1 MVLSIIKRGFVE
13 ISQLLLWICVS
24 LPSVLSIL
32 AFCILEICLVPTH
45 IAFLC
50 LLGELTF
57 LSFYNVP
64 FLSLEILFALQSTI
78 SHINVA
84 TPAFFWLM
92 FSCSRQKINVMYIF
106 CLFTFSLICFIIFE
120 VSFLQCMFFIHSANL
135 SLNDI
140 FSLFAF
146 SVIVDILELKS
157 IVLFFPF
164 SFLYLIFL
172 AFSWVTWTLFRIPF
186 WFIYSI
192 FNCISLYRFLKV
204 VILDI
209 VLCICNF
216 SLLIPTFYYFE
227 GNVEA
232 LLPLR
237 PFCTLLFT
245 I

>member
-1 MVLSIIKRGFVE
+1 ME
-13 ISQLLLWICVS
+13 
-24 LPSVLSIL
+24 
-32 AFCILEICLVPTH
+32 E
-45 IAFLC
+45 
-50 LLGELTF
+50 
-57 LSFYNVP
+57 
-64 FLSLEILFALQSTI
+64 
-78 SHINVA
+78 
-84 TPAFFWLM
+84 FWL
-92 FSCSRQKINVMYIF
+92 Y
-106 CLFTFSLICFIIFE
+106 
-120 VSFLQCMFFIHSANL
+120 IHSYKSYCYRFL
-135 SLNDI
+135 RSDVIVTLHV
-140 FSLFAF
+140 FSYVLDFKGLK
-146 SVIVDILELKS
+146 VMIVDILELKS